1 MAVGEFAEPIY
12 NLLDELGGVD
22 SSSGFVLEALIKF
35 LSGDQVKEFVSDFRR
50 NHDMNYSE
58 DDELV
63 DNIVEKQYHTDDDI
77 ESLSDWAHTVSQ
89 EEDAKVIASYF
100 SSLIPEC

>member
-22 SSSGFVLEALIKF
+22 ASSGFVLQELIKF
-35 LSGDQVKEFVSDFRR
+35 LSGDQVKEFVSDFRI
-50 NHDMNYSE
+50 NHEMNYE
-58 DDELV
+58 KDDERV
-63 DNIVEKQYHTDDDI
+63 DDIIEKQYHTDDDI
-77 ESLSDWAHTVSQ
+77 ESLTDWAHTVSQ
-89 EEDAKVIASYF
+89 EEDAKTIASYF